1 MHPHIAQTTRGLPL
15 DLTTPSAQVTHQPA
29 IVSCLSARQSALQP
43 ATYASAHNGIAVTEV
58 RHG

>member
-1 MHPHIAQTTRGLPL
+1 MHPHIAQTTLGLPL

-29 IVSCLSARQSALQP
+29 IVSGHSAHQSAPRP
-43 ATYASAHNGIAVTEV
+43 ATCASTHNGVAATEV